1 MNARSH
7 GPTMCS
13 GALFGPLQGSTGTAF
28 LAGPGTETGNI
39 CRDWDWDLAQ
49 LGIQIVIFPPE
60 LRGITSLGLQLSKSL
75 MYIVNFS
82 DSQYHCSCLLDITVA
97 LILVR
102 SFFVAN
108 PPFASTWRSGTLW
121 QLEMSLYKLTQ
132 LLIYTD
138 NQIPVVCIL
147 KQLQMAYD
155 TIEVLQK
162 RSNRKFIFS
171 KFCPILTRSRLK
183 QCEWFL
189 IKR

>member
-1 MNARSH
+1 
-7 GPTMCS
+7 MCS

-39 CRDWDWDLAQ
+39 CRD
-49 LGIQIVIFPPE
+49 GIGTWFSWGYIVIFPPE
-60 LRGITSLGLQLSKSL
+60 LQGITSLGLQLSKSL

-138 NQIPVVCIL
+138 NQIPVVCML
-147 KQLQMAYD
+147 KQL
-155 TIEVLQK
+155 
-162 RSNRKFIFS
+162 
-171 KFCPILTRSRLK
+171 
-183 QCEWFL
+183 
-189 IKR
+189 

>member
-1 MNARSH
+1 MLRSCAPGHCLVPCKARP
-7 GPTMCS
+7 GPH
-13 GALFGPLQGSTGTAF
+13 FWP
-28 LAGPGTETGNI
+28 GPGPRLEIFAGTGI
-39 CRDWDWDLAQ
+39 GTWFSW
-49 LGIQIVIFPPE
+49 GYIVIFPPE
-60 LRGITSLGLQLSKSL
+60 LQGITSLGLQLSKSL

-147 KQLQMAYD
+147 KQL
-155 TIEVLQK
+155 
-162 RSNRKFIFS
+162 
-171 KFCPILTRSRLK
+171 
-183 QCEWFL
+183 
-189 IKR
+189 